1 MREKRGENGR
11 RIRKWMWL
19 GVAYLGI
26 IRMHQAQVK
35 KHKARVGERVCRHGC
50 EVEVGV
56 SYLEGCR

>member
-1 MREKRGENGR
+1 MG
-11 RIRKWMWL
+11 L
-19 GVAYLGI
+19 GVAHLGI

-56 SYLEGCR
+56 SCLEGCRRIGKR